1 MAFDVLNIIKIEE
14 QKASELLQEAQQ
26 AANDMIKNA
35 ETKAIEDE
43 RKAAVDNRALFQ
55 QILDE
60 RKTQVEA
67 QLKEQQAQKREALMT
82 QVNEAKARVADAA
95 QYIISEVVNGNH

>member
-95 QYIISEVVNGNH
+95 QYIISEVVNGNR

>member
-1 MAFDVLNIIKIEE
+1 MAFDVLSIIKTEE
-14 QKASELLQEAQQ
+14 QKASELLHEAQQ

-55 QILDE
+55 QIMDE

-95 QYIISEVVNGNH
+95 QYIISEVVNGNR